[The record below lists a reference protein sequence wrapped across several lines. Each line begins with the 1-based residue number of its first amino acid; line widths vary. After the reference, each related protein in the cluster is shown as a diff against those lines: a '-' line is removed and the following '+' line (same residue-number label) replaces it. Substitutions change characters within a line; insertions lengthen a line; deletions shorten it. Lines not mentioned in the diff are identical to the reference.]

1 MVEEVDPAVGEELDP
16 AVVEELDPAMG
27 PELLRRRGKFSVYVA
42 RDPLSGAFGFGA
54 LLELAMK
61 TVKLSGCTPFKY
73 EPTFYEGPPGASTE
87 SSTLNRLSLSAAVA
101 PSQPPKSSS
110 SVIMASPSASLASR
124 GS

>member
-1 MVEEVDPAVGEELDP
+1 MVEEVDPAVREEVDP

-42 RDPLSGAFGFGA
+42 RDPLSGAFGFGV
-54 LLELAMK
+54 LELAMK
-61 TVKLSGCTPFKY
+61 MVKLSGCTPFKY

-110 SVIMASPSASLASR
+110 SVIMASPSASLVSR